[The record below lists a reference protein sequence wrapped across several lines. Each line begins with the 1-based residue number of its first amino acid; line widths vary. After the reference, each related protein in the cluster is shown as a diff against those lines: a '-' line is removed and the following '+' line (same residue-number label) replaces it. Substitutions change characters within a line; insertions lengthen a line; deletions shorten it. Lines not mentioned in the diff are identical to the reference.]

1 MRKRLEWRGIDCEVA
16 SVRRDDPLADLSDVD
31 IILIGGGADKE
42 QLYVCR
48 HLLAYKNELKNYIE
62 DNGSLIAICGGYQLL
77 GNYYKLQNETIKG
90 LEILDI

>member
-16 SVRRDDPLADLSDVD
+16 AVRRDDPLADLSDVD
-31 IILIGGGADKE
+31 VILIGGGG
-42 QLYVCR
+42 
-48 HLLAYKNELKNYIE
+48 

-90 LEILDI
+90 LEILDIYTE